1 LEQYSGHRFP
11 PRLISR
17 KASGWGYFSRLPEES
32 WRSDMTSRKK
42 TSFMRHIDAEIA
54 ADGDLRRRV
63 KTLLTEMRSEQRLV
77 ARRERYLGA
86 SARIARQLDAQGIT
100 EKKLQDDFEKFKR
113 RRRVAPEAA
122 EDGAAPTSAAWRKEI
137 ARRIKDMNDPI
148 RYVIVSAFS
157 RRLLLYY
164 DASSDSLP
172 ANEIAGATLF
182 KRLAVAQA
190 AMGRAWN
197 QLRSH
202 EGETAKGRV
211 HQTAHASA
219 RDPRRSLEEDA
230 ESNEGGVPCQDP
242 CRFPREETSHRP
254 PAARGVAHKE
264 PFDETVGP
272 RRRQQCFFC
281 DVDKSDEWNFVASLN
296 TFAYKK
302 CNDRI
307 SETAPPKSE
316 AEGGS

>member
-1 LEQYSGHRFP
+1 
-11 PRLISR
+11 
-17 KASGWGYFSRLPEES
+17 
-32 WRSDMTSRKK
+32 MTSRKK

-86 SARIARQLDAQGIT
+86 SARIARQLDAQGTT

-190 AMGRAWN
+190 AMGALGTNYVLMKVRLRKDGSIKRLKSLRAI
-197 QLRSH
+197 L
-202 EGETAKGRV
+202 
-211 HQTAHASA
+211 
-219 RDPRRSLEEDA
+219 A
-230 ESNEGGVPCQDP
+230 EAWKKMPN
-242 CRFPREETSHRP
+242 RT
-254 PAARGVAHKE
+254 KE
-264 PFDETVGP
+264 
-272 RRRQQCFFC
+272 
-281 DVDKSDEWNFVASLN
+281 ASLVR
-296 TFAYKK
+296 TRAASHGKK
-302 CNDRI
+302 HPIDLLRPAGSLTRNR
-307 SETAPPKSE
+307 STRPSGHG
-316 AEGGS
+316 GGSSVFSAMWTSRTSGISSPR